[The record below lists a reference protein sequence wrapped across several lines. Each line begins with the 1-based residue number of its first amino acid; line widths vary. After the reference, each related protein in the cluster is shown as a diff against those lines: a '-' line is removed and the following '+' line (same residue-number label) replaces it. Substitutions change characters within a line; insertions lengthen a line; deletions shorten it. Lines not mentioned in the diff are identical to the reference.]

1 MAEVFRTSTSPAL
14 LIGGTTDHVH
24 CLASLSRT
32 ITMAALVKEVKTE
45 SSKWIKSK
53 GREFRSFHWQKGYG
67 AFSIGESNVNDL
79 KAYIAG
85 QREHHDTST
94 FQDEYRKILRKY
106 KIEFDER
113 YVWD

>member
-1 MAEVFRTSTSPAL
+1 VE
-14 LIGGTTDHVH
+14 
-24 CLASLSRT
+24 
-32 ITMAALVKEVKTE
+32 EVKTE

-85 QREHHDTST
+85 QKEHHETST